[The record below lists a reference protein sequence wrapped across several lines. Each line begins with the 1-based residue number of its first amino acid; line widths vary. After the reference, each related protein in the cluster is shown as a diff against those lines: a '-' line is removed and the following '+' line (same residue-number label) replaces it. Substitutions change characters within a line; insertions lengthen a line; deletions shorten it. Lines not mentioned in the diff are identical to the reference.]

1 MSRIIAVHLLNDR
14 SGSPLVLRQSL
25 AVLAQAGYAI
35 DLLTA
40 TPGEPG
46 FLSDLP
52 GVTTHPLA
60 YRWSPSQWR
69 TLLHFALVQWA
80 VFWKVWQLASAT
92 SVVYVNSLLPAGA
105 ALAARCRG
113 ARVVYHLH
121 EVSLRPAPLRWLLCQ
136 VARRTAHQAL
146 CVSEHVRS
154 SLALPMAKQQVV
166 YNSLAPSFMQ
176 QASRALLF
184 QPTAQSFTVL
194 MACSLRDYKG
204 VPEFFALAQALPEFT
219 FELVLNAT
227 AAAVA
232 AYAAQHPAPANLQ
245 LFPAT
250 ADMHPHYQRAAVVVN
265 LSRPDEWVETFG
277 MTILEALS
285 YGRPVIVPPVGGVA
299 EVNEHTR
306 TGFAINGRDLPA
318 LVHALRLLHGHTGLY
333 ARLAAAARRRATAFA
348 PEQFAGQ
355 MQQVFAELLPLPSP
369 AAPLVTAAPL
379 APAGRILQMAAPE
392 LAAA

>member
-25 AVLAQAGYAI
+25 AVLAEAGYAI

-60 YRWSPSQWR
+60 YRWSASQWR
-69 TLLHFALVQWA
+69 TLLNFVLVQVA
-80 VFWKVWQLASAT
+80 VFWKVLRLARPS

-121 EVSLRPAPLRWLLCQ
+121 EVSLRPAPLRRLLCA
-136 VARRTAHQAL
+136 VAQRTAHQLL
-146 CVSEHVRS
+146 CVSEHVRTT
-154 SLALPMAKQQVV
+154 LALPVARQKVM
-166 YNSLAPSFMQ
+166 YNSLAPSFIEEANK
-176 QASRALLF
+176 ASLPYASPRPF
-184 QPTAQSFTVL
+184 VVL

-204 VPEFFALAQALPEFT
+204 VPEFFALARSLPEMS
-219 FELVLNAT
+219 FELVLNA
-227 AAAVA
+227 APAAVA
-232 AYAAQHPAPANLQ
+232 DYTARHSVPNNLR
-245 LFPAT
+245 LFSAT
-250 ADMHPHYQRAAVVVN
+250 ADMHPHYHRAAVVVN

-277 MTILEALS
+277 MTILEGLA

-299 EVNEHTR
+299 EVNVHTH
-306 TGFAINGRDLPA
+306 TGFAVNGRDLGA
-318 LVHALRLLHGHTGLY
+318 LQHALRLLHRNGSVY
-333 ARLAAAARRRATAFA
+333 ARMAAAARKRAAAFG
-348 PEQFAGQ
+348 PER
-355 MQQVFAELLPLPSP
+355 FAEQVLHTFGPLLPLA
-369 AAPLVTAAPL
+369 AAPATGAAPETAAP
-379 APAGRILQMAAPE
+379 AVVPRRAMAQV
-392 LAAA
+392 

>member
-1 MSRIIAVHLLNDR
+1 MTRVIAVHLLNDR
-14 SGSPLVLRQSL
+14 SGSPLVLRQAL
-25 AVLAQAGYAI
+25 GVLAQAGYAI

-40 TPGEPG
+40 TPGAPG

-69 TLLHFALVQWA
+69 TLLYFALVQWL
-80 VFWKVWQLASAT
+80 VFWKVWQLASPA
-92 SVVYVNSLLPAGA
+92 SVVYINSLLPAGA

-146 CVSEHVRS
+146 CVSAHVRQA
-154 SLALPMAKQQVV
+154 LALPAVPQQVL
-166 YNSLAPSFMQ
+166 YNSLENSFLQ
-176 QASRALLF
+176 RARRPLLP
-184 QPTAQSFTVL
+184 QSTAQPFTVL

-204 VPEFFALAQALPEFT
+204 VPEFFALARALPEFA

-227 AAAVA
+227 PAAVA
-232 AYAAQHPAPANLQ
+232 AYAAQHPAPANLC

-250 ADMHPHYQRAAVVVN
+250 ADMHPHYQRAAVVAN

-299 EVNEHTR
+299 EVNEHAR

-318 LVHALRLLHGHTGLY
+318 LVHALRLLHGHAGLY
-333 ARLAAAARRRATAFA
+333 ARLATAARQRAAVFA
-348 PEQFAGQ
+348 PERFAEQ
-355 MQQVFAELLPLPSP
+355 LRQVFREVSAPATRPASALPLVASP
-369 AAPLVTAAPL
+369 AAPA
-379 APAGRILQMAAPE
+379 E

>member
-25 AVLAQAGYAI
+25 EVLAQAGHAI

-40 TPGEPG
+40 TPGAPG

-69 TLLHFALVQWA
+69 TLLHFALVQC
-80 VFWKVWQLASAT
+80 VIFWKVWQLATAD

-113 ARVVYHLH
+113 AQVVYHLH

-136 VARRTAHQAL
+136 VARRTAHRLL
-146 CVSEHVRS
+146 CVSEHVRTA
-154 SLALPMAKQQVV
+154 LALPVANQQVV
-166 YNSLAPSFMQ
+166 YNSLAPSFVEQ
-176 QASRALLF
+176 TNRSFLYQHAT
-184 QPTAQSFTVL
+184 QPFTVL

-204 VPEFFALAQALPEFT
+204 VPEFLALAQALPEFA
-219 FELVLNAT
+219 FELVLNAPP
-227 AAAVA
+227 AAVA
-232 AYAAQHPAPANLQ
+232 AYAAQHPVPANLR

-277 MTILEALS
+277 MTVLEALS

-299 EVNEHTR
+299 EVNEQAR
-306 TGFAINGRDLPA
+306 TGFALNGRDLPG
-318 LVHALRLLHGHTGLY
+318 LVYALRLLHAHTGLY
-333 ARLAAAARRRATAFA
+333 TRMAVAARLRAAAFA
-348 PEQFAGQ
+348 PERFAAQ
-355 MQQVFAELLPLPSP
+355 VQQVFEQLRLATPPGAAP
-369 AAPLVTAAPL
+369 AAPAPL
-379 APAGRILQMAAPE
+379 APARRAVPAASAE

>member
-1 MSRIIAVHLLNDR
+1 MSRVIAVHLLNDR

-25 AVLAQAGYAI
+25 AVLAQAGYTI

-52 GVTTHPLA
+52 GVTIHPLA
-60 YRWSPSQWR
+60 YRWSPTQWR
-69 TLLHFALVQWA
+69 TLLYFALVQWLL
-80 VFWKVWQLASAT
+80 FWKVWRLANAA

-136 VARRTAHQAL
+136 VAQRTAHRAL
-146 CVSEHVRS
+146 CVSEHVRTA
-154 SLALPMAKQQVV
+154 LALPVVQQVV
-166 YNSLAPSFMQ
+166 YNSLAPSFAQ
-176 QASRALLF
+176 QASRALLH
-184 QPTAQSFTVL
+184 QPATQPFTVL

-204 VPEFFALAQALPEFT
+204 VPEFFALARALPEFA
-219 FELVLNAT
+219 FELVLNA
-227 AAAVA
+227 APAAVA
-232 AYAAQHPAPANLQ
+232 AYEAQHPAPANLR

-277 MTILEALS
+277 MTI
-285 YGRPVIVPPVGGVA
+285 
-299 EVNEHTR
+299 
-306 TGFAINGRDLPA
+306 
-318 LVHALRLLHGHTGLY
+318 
-333 ARLAAAARRRATAFA
+333 
-348 PEQFAGQ
+348 
-355 MQQVFAELLPLPSP
+355 
-369 AAPLVTAAPL
+369 
-379 APAGRILQMAAPE
+379 
-392 LAAA
+392 

>member
-1 MSRIIAVHLLNDR
+1 MPRIIAVHLLNDR

-52 GVTTHPLA
+52 GVTTHALA

-69 TLLHFALVQWA
+69 TLLQFAWVQWV
-80 VFWKVWQLASAT
+80 VFWKVWQLASAA
-92 SVVYVNSLLPAGA
+92 SIVYVNSLLPAGA
-105 ALAARCRG
+105 ALAARCRR
-113 ARVVYHLH
+113 AQVVYHLH
-121 EVSLRPAPLRWLLCQ
+121 EVSVRPAPLRWLLCR
-136 VARRTAHQAL
+136 VARHTAHQAL
-146 CVSEHVRS
+146 CVSEHVRTT
-154 SLALPMAKQQVV
+154 LALPLARQQVV
-166 YNSLAPSFMQ
+166 YNSLAPDFMQ
-176 QASRALLF
+176 QASRALLH
-184 QPTAQSFTVL
+184 QPGAAQFTVL

-204 VPEFFALAQALPEFT
+204 VPEFFALAAALPEFA
-219 FELVLNAT
+219 FELVLNAP

-232 AYAAQHPAPANLQ
+232 AYAAQRPVPANLR

-250 ADMHPHYQRAAVVVN
+250 TDMHPHYQRAAVVVN

-299 EVNEHTR
+299 EVNEHAR

-318 LVHALRLLHGHTGLY
+318 LVHSLRLLRSHGSLY
-333 ARLAAAARRRATAFA
+333 ARLAAAARQRAATFA
-348 PEQFAGQ
+348 PEHFAGQ
-355 MQQVFAELLPLPSP
+355 LRQVFAELLPLATP
-369 AAPLVTAAPL
+369 AAPLAAAATS
-379 APAGRILQMAAPE
+379 APAGLLIQAPPTE

>member
-25 AVLAQAGYAI
+25 AVLAQAGYTI
-35 DLLTA
+35 ELLTA
-40 TPGEPG
+40 TPGAPG

-69 TLLHFALVQWA
+69 TLLNFALVQWL
-80 VFWKVWQLASAT
+80 VFWKVWQLATAG

-113 ARVVYHLH
+113 AQVVYHLH
-121 EVSLRPAPLRWLLCQ
+121 EVSLRPAALRWLLWQ
-136 VARRTAHQAL
+136 VARHTAHRTL
-146 CVSEHVRS
+146 CVSEHVRTA
-154 SLALPMAKQQVV
+154 LALPLPAAQQPVV
-166 YNSLAPSFMQ
+166 YNSLPPSFMQ
-176 QASRALLF
+176 QAGRAFLYQHAA
-184 QPTAQSFTVL
+184 QPFTVL

-204 VPEFFALAQALPEFT
+204 VPEFWALTQALPEFA
-219 FELVLNAT
+219 FELVLNAPP
-227 AAAVA
+227 AAVA
-232 AYAAQHPAPANLQ
+232 AYAARHPAPANLR

-277 MTILEALS
+277 LTILEALS
-285 YGRPVIVPPVGGVA
+285 YGRPVLVPPVGGVA
-299 EVNEHTR
+299 EVNVHTR
-306 TGFAINGRDLPA
+306 TGFAIDGRHLPG
-318 LVHALRLLHGHTGLY
+318 LVQALRLLHGHEALY
-333 ARLAAAARRRATAFA
+333 GRLAAAARHRAAAFA
-348 PEQFAGQ
+348 PERFAEQ
-355 MQQVFAELLPLPSP
+355 VRQVFAEVQP
-369 AAPLVTAAPL
+369 AARPGTRRPAPSAAPPT
-379 APAGRILQMAAPE
+379 ACPAQPAA